1 MTPYNSLLIL
11 RMIILLK
18 TITYHHILVYIFS
31 DILEYYIEVL
41 HVIYQQKLEKILYKL
56 KLTVTLLFLREKCIT
71 LLKKGKIWSGHS
83 LRAFSGNFWV
93 CIHDSRACISITD
106 HNRPLKVIYC
116 LDYIMH
122 QVKPYH
128 SFILYYNILF
138 ADQLCNIL

>member
-71 LLKKGKIWSGHS
+71 LLKKEEI
-83 LRAFSGNFWV
+83 
-93 CIHDSRACISITD
+93 
-106 HNRPLKVIYC
+106 
-116 LDYIMH
+116 
-122 QVKPYH
+122 
-128 SFILYYNILF
+128 
-138 ADQLCNIL
+138 